1 MSESNQVPASARRK
15 ATKVGVVV
23 SDKMDKSVVV
33 RVDRIVLHP
42 RYKRYV
48 RRSNK
53 FMAHDEEN
61 ACKIG
66 DKVEIVASRPLSER
80 KRWRVRSILRS
91 AVTAESTAR
100 GA

>member
-1 MSESNQVPASARRK
+1 MTENEMNAGTRGKPAA
-15 ATKVGVVV
+15 KVGVVT
-23 SDKMDKSVVV
+23 SDKMDKSIVV

-48 RRSNK
+48 RRSSK
-53 FMAHDEEN
+53 FMAHDEKN

-66 DKVEIVASRPLSER
+66 DKVEIVSSRPLSER

-91 AVTAESTAR
+91 AVTAQSTAR
-100 GA
+100 KA